1 MSDLPQGEQPQSQ
14 QPQGQQPQ
22 GQQQMSGRPA
32 DPEALE
38 TIELAEYLRV
48 IRNRK
53 WTIILT
59 TVVVVA
65 AVLIASLL
73 MTPMYESTA
82 QLLRSKS
89 NLDAALFGTRV
100 FEVQDRQQDIQTGAR
115 IVKLETV
122 AQRVKQELG
131 TEKSTGLLLDAVR
144 VEPQSGT
151 DVVEITAESPDPQ
164 FAADLANAFA
174 QEFISFR
181 QETDRQAVVEA
192 RTMVQEE
199 LDQLS
204 SQEASSEYGMTLRS
218 KLQELQILESM
229 QDGGFSIIQQAV
241 VPEDPVSPQPVR
253 NGVLGL
259 AVGLVMGLGLA
270 FGREYLDRGIKD
282 EEEAERAFGV
292 PVLASIPALGKW
304 GSSGERQTI
313 ALGFEKS
320 DSSPLL
326 EAFRSLRTN
335 LQYFDVDRSTRSIL
349 ISSGSPR
356 EGKTV
361 TTFNLGLSLALSGER
376 VIVMEADLRRP
387 LLHRYLGLNNSM
399 GVSTVL
405 TGGCS
410 FSEALQLVRT
420 DDYAPEALVQGKEG
434 EGPKQALQKNL
445 YCMTSGPLPPNPAEL
460 LGSQKMRETLAK
472 ARELADYVLV
482 DSPPL
487 LAVPDAAILAPHLDG
502 TVVVALIGETTV
514 DGAGLIHTQLE
525 RARSN
530 FFGVVVTGIKPTD
543 KRYRGYYGYD
553 S

>member
-1 MSDLPQGEQPQSQ
+1 MIRRPPRSTRVRSSAASDVYKRQDSACSCSTGDVGSARSCVPGDVAPDGDNVSQSQEDGLSDLPQGQ

-100 FEVQDRQQDIQTGAR
+100 FEVQ
-115 IVKLETV
+115 
-122 AQRVKQELG
+122 
-131 TEKSTGLLLDAVR
+131 
-144 VEPQSGT
+144 
-151 DVVEITAESPDPQ
+151 
-164 FAADLANAFA
+164 
-174 QEFISFR
+174 
-181 QETDRQAVVEA
+181 DRQAVVEA

-434 EGPKQALQKNL
+434 EGPKQALQK
-445 YCMTSGPLPPNPAEL
+445 T
-460 LGSQKMRETLAK
+460 
-472 ARELADYVLV
+472 
-482 DSPPL
+482 
-487 LAVPDAAILAPHLDG
+487 
-502 TVVVALIGETTV
+502 
-514 DGAGLIHTQLE
+514 
-525 RARSN
+525 
-530 FFGVVVTGIKPTD
+530 
-543 KRYRGYYGYD
+543 
-553 S
+553 